1 MRQMRMIKELIK
13 ITSAGGCIF
22 SVFAASLRKLVDKKY
37 RASIA
42 DAAVKNDLN
51 F

>member
-1 MRQMRMIKELIK
+1 MRMIKELIK
-13 ITSAGGCIF
+13 ITSAGGHIF
-22 SVFAASLRKLVDKKY
+22 SELVDKKY

-42 DAAVKNDLN
+42 DATAGAKNDLN